1 MSAAEKITHFP
12 PDVSGEPVTY
22 VETVAVKPGVMCDV
36 YAFPGD
42 SSRDLAIVTVQYK
55 AGCTTPPQGSRRAR
69 AGADCAVACR

>member
-42 SSRDLAIVTVQYK
+42 SSRDLAIVTVQGRLHHTA
-55 AGCTTPPQGSRRAR
+55 AGKPSR
-69 AGADCAVACR
+69 